1 MVSRKISTKNWRRR
15 FSDQFDFAATGFL
28 ALNRDGIIVNATPTV
43 ARMLGVQ
50 LNELLNQPFADFIA
64 ADFRQRFRIHC
75 RQVVELRTRQDCDV
89 KLLSK
94 DDRPLYVQIESI
106 AAENKTAN
114 DGHIQTAVTEITE
127 RKRAEEALCD
137 ALDKSQ
143 QGVREVASLLEGSR
157 AVLQYREFK
166 DSARFIFNS
175 CKDLVGAQAGYVAL
189 LSRDG
194 NENELLHLDAGGL
207 ACTVDP
213 TLPMPIRGLRDVA
226 YRKCKTVFDNN
237 FSESPFFDFLPDG
250 HVRLDNVLFAPLVI
264 NAKAVGLLGLA
275 NKPGGF
281 TDNDAR
287 IATGFSEFAAVAL
300 FNSQTLESLE
310 HSEQRFRSV
319 VESAIDAIITIDS
332 RGKIIFWNRQAE
344 FMFGYS
350 GEEIL
355 GRPTTVIM
363 PQRYREAHKN
373 GIQRSASKGKS
384 SASGKV
390 LELEGLKKD
399 GTEFALELSL
409 AKWETSEGSFF
420 TAIIRDISGR
430 KQAESA
436 LQKARDEL
444 EKRVAERTA
453 ELADANKQLRQ
464 RITECEQAQTAL
476 QESELKYST
485 LVEDALIGVYIA
497 QDGKIAFANDKFS
510 EIYGYPKAELIGM
523 ESLNLVHP
531 EDRPMVKELREKRL
545 RGMKVPSE
553 YEIRGLKKDGTT
565 IWVMRSYSL
574 INFDGRPAISG
585 IVADMTERR
594 NAEDALR
601 KSDKELRILSN
612 QLLSAEEKERKRI
625 ARELHDGIG
634 QTLSAIKF
642 SVENTIRDLQKPRSA
657 LDLKSLEGLIPLT
670 QKTIEEVRR
679 IVKDLRPAILDD
691 LGILAT
697 VAWFCREF
705 QKVYSDIRIEQ
716 KINIAEN
723 DIPLPLKTTIYRV
736 LQEALNNVAKHSRA
750 DSVCLSLQK
759 RSNGIELIVQ
769 DNGSGFDLEKAIS
782 LNPSQR
788 GFGLASMRERAEL
801 EGGVFDI
808 QSVIGQGTTIQ
819 VVWRT

>member
-350 GEEIL
+350 CEEIL
-355 GRPTTVIM
+355 GRPATVIM
-363 PQRYREAHKN
+363 PQRYRDAHKN
-373 GIQRSASKGKS
+373 GMQRIVSKGKS

-399 GTEFALELSL
+399 GTEFPLELSL

-420 TAIIRDISGR
+420 TAIIRDITGR

-453 ELADANKQLRQ
+453 ELAEANTQLRQ

-497 QDGKIAFANDKFS
+497 QDGKIAFANDKFA
-510 EIYGYPKAELIGM
+510 EIYGYPKAELIGT

-531 EDRPMVKELREKRL
+531 DDRSMVRQLREKRL

-553 YEIRGLKKDGTT
+553 YEIRGLKKDGAT

-574 INFDGRPAISG
+574 INLNGRPAISG
-585 IVADMTERR
+585 IVADMTKRR
-594 NAEDALR
+594 IAEDALR

-697 VAWFCREF
+697 IAWFCREF
-705 QKVYSDIRIEQ
+705 QNVYSNIWIEQ

-723 DIPLPLKTTIYRV
+723 DIPSPLKTTIYRV

-750 DSVCLSLQK
+750 DSVCLSVQK
-759 RSNGIELIVQ
+759 RSNAIELIVQ

-782 LNPSQR
+782 LKPSQR